1 MVLFLLF
8 TNILTLYMLYK
19 ATRPENTVTENVIE
33 FTTKKGEI
41 IYGIIE
47 NNKCFMKKEDLL
59 LLTGTDDKKVLEF
72 ILEKTGSFVTEVEV
86 I

>member
-1 MVLFLLF
+1 MILFLLL
-8 TNILTLYMLYK
+8 TNLITLYMLYRE
-19 ATRPENTVTENVIE
+19 TRPSETYTENVIE
-33 FTTKKGEI
+33 FTTKKGEV
-41 IYGIIE
+41 IYGLIE
-47 NNKCFMKKEDLL
+47 DNKCFMKKEDLL